1 MNKILISFLL
11 LFSLFSSCSSPEDI
25 TLSPDGDEDVK
36 PTIPI
41 EKYKLSVEKPEHAKL
56 QIEPLAPDS
65 TYEVGTTVKVTVS
78 VDDGYRFD
86 GWTGDVS
93 GTQTSLEFKMD
104 ADKTIGVKTLKI
116 ISNTVKWYVKTK
128 DEFKKALNGMETGD
142 TIVVA
147 DGTYNIDGQTI
158 NTGGTKDN
166 PVLITAENVGRVTLN
181 GKSSFTLRHVEYVT
195 IRGFK
200 FASEGK
206 TVVKMEGSRYCRVTQ
221 NEFNLNEEKS
231 NKWVIIGAH
240 YQDTENKS
248 CGNRIDHNLFE
259 GKTQPGNYITI
270 DGVSKAHQPSQN
282 DTIDHNHFRN
292 NSPRAANEKESIRV
306 GWTDLSGGSSYTVI
320 EHNLFE
326 NCDGDPEII
335 SLKACYNIVRYN
347 TFRRCLGT
355 VCLRQG
361 AYNRVEGNYF
371 FGEGKTVESDGQK
384 LGCGGVRV
392 YGIGHVVVNNYFEGL
407 TGDKWDPVLAITN
420 GDKSNGGDLNNSSHL
435 VPEKLIFAHNTMV
448 NNKSNIEIGY
458 DNSGKYTKKPVNCQ
472 IKNNI
477 ILTNTTD
484 CIKLYT
490 ENHRS
495 SIVLDNNI
503 FYPTGDAQMGVTFSG
518 SEIKKVDPKLE
529 KATQVDGFSLFKPQ
543 QNSPA
548 INAVSRID
556 DCLLDFEGQERQA
569 TTTIGADEL
578 SGTNVKAFAL
588 TEKYVGPYAIELK

>member
-1 MNKILISFLL
+1 
-11 LFSLFSSCSSPEDI
+11 
-25 TLSPDGDEDVK
+25 
-36 PTIPI
+36 
-41 EKYKLSVEKPEHAKL
+41 
-56 QIEPLAPDS
+56 
-65 TYEVGTTVKVTVS
+65 
-78 VDDGYRFD
+78 
-86 GWTGDVS
+86 
-93 GTQTSLEFKMD
+93 
-104 ADKTIGVKTLKI
+104 
-116 ISNTVKWYVKTK
+116 
-128 DEFKKALNGMETGD
+128 
-142 TIVVA
+142 
-147 DGTYNIDGQTI
+147 
-158 NTGGTKDN
+158 
-166 PVLITAENVGRVTLN
+166 
-181 GKSSFTLRHVEYVT
+181 
-195 IRGFK
+195 
-200 FASEGK
+200 
-206 TVVKMEGSRYCRVTQ
+206 MEGSRYCRVTQ

-503 FYPTGDAQMGVTFSG
+503 FYPTGDAQM
-518 SEIKKVDPKLE
+518 E
-529 KATQVDGFSLFKPQ
+529 
-543 QNSPA
+543 
-548 INAVSRID
+548 
-556 DCLLDFEGQERQA
+556 
-569 TTTIGADEL
+569 
-578 SGTNVKAFAL
+578 
-588 TEKYVGPYAIELK
+588 